1 MSIQASTPRRVLQL
15 IDAHTQTVD
24 VDYPKPERLVTGN
37 PRRGTQQLYRAP
49 DGQFSC
55 GVWSCE
61 RGAWR
66 IEFSAHKDEYF
77 HVLEGR
83 LQITGA
89 DGVAIAF
96 GPGQAG
102 VIPAG
107 FQGVFEVLEPVRK
120 HYVVRDVPAPTITQ
134 TDVNTASQNQV

>member
-1 MSIQASTPRRVLQL
+1 MSTQATTPRRVLQL
-15 IDAHTQTVD
+15 NDAHTQTIE
-24 VDYPKPERLVTGN
+24 VDYPKHERLVTGN
-37 PRRGTQQLYRAP
+37 PRRGTQQLYSAP

-77 HVLEGR
+77 HVLEGH

-107 FQGVFEVLEPVRK
+107 FKGVFEVLTPVRK
-120 HYVVRDVPAPTITQ
+120 HYVVRDVPAPAIER
-134 TDVNTASQNQV
+134 